1 MVGISRSKTTYGKYR
16 SVYQHLAEFI
26 PKHYGRSDISFKEID
41 RKAYQLIFEKCASD
55 AAVRYVTVLFPTTD
69 AAAQSVE
76 INTGEW
82 SETGASI
89 SVRIDGKTY
98 NLSYTLYT

>member
-1 MVGISRSKTTYGKYR
+1 MASAYNIVTDSY
-16 SVYQHLAEFI
+16 
-26 PKHYGRSDISFKEID
+26 KEID
-41 RKAYQLIFEKCASD
+41 RKAYQAQYREERFD

-89 SVRIDGKTY
+89 SVRSTARPITSLYAVNLKTAKRI
-98 NLSYTLYT
+98 